1 MEDLDQSNHALDIS
15 EMSNIYLDPSEI
27 KKKNKRENKAD
38 AGTTPND
45 NKVTNA
51 PEMLAAQPRK
61 TVSKEYHE
69 KLVKAISEGMAR
81 LRDNIKADFE
91 GDERTRYMGL
101 VGQVSL
107 LIHEL
112 AGCDLNQETAVSEE
126 EGQEV
131 VEEEYG
137 LKVD

>member
-15 EMSNIYLDPSEI
+15 EMSDIYLDPTEI
-27 KKKNKRENKAD
+27 KKKNKSKVD
-38 AGTTPND
+38 AGPTQDEHKATD
-45 NKVTNA
+45 A
-51 PEMLAAQPRK
+51 QEMLAAQPRK
-61 TVSKEYHE
+61 IVSKEYHQ
-69 KLVKAISEGMAR
+69 KLVKAIFEGMAR
-81 LRDNIKADFE
+81 LRDNINIDFE
-91 GDERTRYMGL
+91 GDERDRYMGL
-101 VGQVSL
+101 VGQLSL

-112 AGCDLNQETAVSEE
+112 AGCDLKSEAAVGEK

>member
-15 EMSNIYLDPSEI
+15 EMSNIHLDPTEI
-27 KKKNKRENKAD
+27 KKKNKSKAD
-38 AGTTPND
+38 TGPTHDD

-51 PEMLAAQPRK
+51 HKLLITQRRK

-69 KLVKAISEGMAR
+69 KVVESIYEGLSR
-81 LRDNIKADFE
+81 LRDIIDAEFE
-91 GDERTRYMGL
+91 GDELEHHMGL
-101 VGQVSL
+101 VDQLSL

-112 AGCDLNQETAVSEE
+112 AGCDLNQETAVGKE
-126 EGQEV
+126 EGREV